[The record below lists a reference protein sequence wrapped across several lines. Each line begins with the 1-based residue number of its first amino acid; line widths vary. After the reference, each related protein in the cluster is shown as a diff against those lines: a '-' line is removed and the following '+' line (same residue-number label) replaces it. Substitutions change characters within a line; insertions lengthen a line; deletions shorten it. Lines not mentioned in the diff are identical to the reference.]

1 MRLRIYLLTLIFFN
15 VSSLFF
21 RQRYSDEEFTAI
33 CNNADIE
40 YKSFNLTFNQYIS
53 QLSGNSSDI
62 LDVFEYILINHTEIE
77 YVLLLRKFVKYILV
91 FLFPGIILISW
102 LCFGFCCLCNCGMFK
117 KRSNKSNL
125 VKLINFGSFGLL
137 IVLSLFAIGLSPA
150 FSKYFHGSICSF
162 FQIFNHTLEGDFETS
177 EDSTRWVGL
186 NNIEQEIYNK
196 VDEVNITV
204 ETLFNKTTEFEK
216 YFSNY
221 SEQLQNLL
229 KIDIETNVINPTN
242 GEELIQADYSVTF
255 PKFMNEVDSQYST
268 IKDLLQQLIEFIKE
282 KVNDLFSFKK
292 KLVKKLKRML
302 DKMIYLSDEVSSM
315 REKFSSIIMPNSR
328 KISNNIYLSFI
339 VMFGLFILFG
349 IIGLVI
355 LILYSYSNKRICR
368 YCIHLLWIGLLLFL
382 IGGLVIGCILG
393 IFGAVSGEVTIIIPH
408 VLSKDFLSREDVIDT
423 VGDFRKYIPYMK
435 ICLEKDGDLMNTL
448 GYNLDIEELITLFN
462 EFKIKLDD
470 FRNKI
475 KESFNSG
482 KRQNFTSLI
491 QSYHDDY
498 SSAFSQ
504 INPSFLQK
512 IFFNLNSKFSNGYND
527 IFVTKKA
534 DCPDD
539 KIYLSPNET
548 RGGKGN
554 YCLVAHE
561 WEPEKIK
568 AIFSSLREVFE
579 AFQNLYA
586 FIKDNRKVTYQILIV
601 SLAIESI
608 FNEIMGASL
617 IFSNFTQYTMTSIKA
632 FYKALLGN
640 NGDIISNKLNCN
652 YIKDDLITFIDQLF
666 IGVANNSLTVGI
678 ISIMCSIVAYFS
690 MIMLIVYINSKGK
703 KEKEEQEERNNELSE
718 PLQMDLT
725 YSINASGNEIN

>member
-1 MRLRIYLLTLIFFN
+1 M
-15 VSSLFF
+15 SSLSF
-21 RQRYSDEEFTAI
+21 RQRYSDSSDEEFTTI

-62 LDVFEYILINHTEIE
+62 LDAFEYILINHTEIE
-77 YVLLLRKFVKYILV
+77 YGLLLRKFVKYIFV

-102 LCFGFCCLCNCGMFK
+102 ICFGFCCLCNCGMFK

-137 IVLSLFAIGLSPA
+137 IVLSLFVIGLSPA

-162 FQIFNHTLEGDFETS
+162 FQVFNHTLEGDFETS
-177 EDSTRWVGL
+177 EHSTRWVGL

-196 VDEVNITV
+196 VDEVIIKV

-221 SEQLQNLL
+221 SGQLQNYL
-229 KIDIETNVINPTN
+229 KTDIKTKVINPMN

-255 PKFMNEVDSQYST
+255 PKFINEVDSQYST
-268 IKDLLQQLIEFIKE
+268 LNDLFQQIIEFIKE
-282 KVNDLFSFKK
+282 KVNYLSSFKK
-292 KLVKKLKRML
+292 KLVRKLKRML
-302 DKMIYLSDEVSSM
+302 IRMMYLSDEVSSM
-315 REKFSSIIMPNSR
+315 REKSSSIIMPISR

-408 VLSKDFLSREDVIDT
+408 VLSKEFLSREDVIDI
-423 VGDFRKYIPYMK
+423 VGDFRKYIPY
-435 ICLEKDGDLMNTL
+435 IEVCLEKDGNLVDTL
-448 GYNLDIEELITLFN
+448 GYDLDIEELITLFN
-462 EFKIKLDD
+462 EFKIKLDN
-470 FRNKI
+470 FMNKI
-475 KESFNSG
+475 KEFFNPE

-491 QSYHDDY
+491 QLYHDDY
-498 SSAFSQ
+498 SLAFSQ

-512 IFFNLNSKFSNGYND
+512 TLFNLNSKFPNDYND

-548 RGGKGN
+548 RRGKGN

-561 WEPEKIK
+561 WDPEKIK
-568 AIFSSLREVFE
+568 AIFSMLREVFE

-586 FIKDNRKVTYQILIV
+586 FIKDNQKVTYQILIV
-601 SLAIESI
+601 SLAIEQI
-608 FNEIMGASL
+608 FNEIMGESL
-617 IFSNFTQYTMTSIKA
+617 IFSYLTQYIITSIKA
-632 FYKALLGN
+632 FIKALLGN
-640 NGDIISNKLNCN
+640 NGNIVSNKLNCK
-652 YIKDDLITFIDQLF
+652 YIKDDLIIFIDQLF
-666 IGVANNSLTVGI
+666 IGVAKNLLTVGI
-678 ISIMCSIVAYFS
+678 ISIMCSIVAYFA

-703 KEKEEQEERNNELSE
+703 MEKEEQEERNNELSE